1 MEDGMLIRRR
11 ESEEKSEPLE
21 KVVKTA
27 QNDEKIKEIPG
38 KLYID
43 KITHEGYAVM
53 PSGKRVIFGTKNE
66 GMIRC
71 EMEYLVHYPVL
82 QEQLYG
88 NLDKG
93 EDASKTS
100 AEKETQDNTEN
111 NILNLEVKVR
121 EDKDT
126 ANLNVHVQS
135 INQKQKKCKNEKCS
149 RENVAEAMY
158 CGTCGTFYDEKL
170 KDELADSINGIANF
184 GGVVAKDLG
193 SLVKKT
199 AKGTFKAACK

>member
-135 INQKQKKCKNEKCS
+135 INQKQKKLLTGSFFN
-149 RENVAEAMY
+149 
-158 CGTCGTFYDEKL
+158 L
-170 KDELADSINGIANF
+170 KDPLLLLRLGII
-184 GGVVAKDLG
+184 LPW
-193 SLVKKT
+193 
-199 AKGTFKAACK
+199 